1 MPRREI
7 PINPDKLPYL
17 PGTPIVFAPSHPLPP
32 EKQRLLNKAL
42 SLLSPREREVF
53 CLSVGQC
60 LSLSEIASL
69 LGISKNSAAVYLR
82 RARRKLQR
90 FRKEA
95 TE

>member
-7 PINPDKLPYL
+7 PVAPDKLSYL
-17 PGTPIVFAPSHPLPP
+17 RGTPIIFAPSHPLPP
-32 EKQRLLNKAL
+32 EKQRILDEAL
-42 SLLSPREREVF
+42 SLLSSREREVF
-53 CLSVGQC
+53 CLFVGQC
-60 LSLSEIASL
+60 FSLSQTASL

-95 TE
+95 NQ